1 MPTQRPKGHL
11 KKQIL
16 LLFICKAARCIPRPL
31 GLWAFYSAKRNLF
44 FLFICVFCERMKTQ
58 NKIEK
63 DWEEEG
69 FDLWD
74 AMPTQ
79 RPKGHLKTQIILL
92 FICKAA
98 RCIPRPLGLW
108 AFYSAKR
115 NLFFLFI
122 CVFCE
127 KMKTQ
132 NKIEKDWG
140 EEGFDLWFVIKKSP
154 SQNQ

>member
-1 MPTQRPKGHL
+1 MKT
-11 KKQIL
+11 QIL
-16 LLFICKAARCIPRPL
+16 LLYIRKTARCIPRPL

-63 DWEEEG
+63 DWGEEG

-74 AMPTQ
+74 TMPTQ
-79 RPKGHLKTQIILL
+79 RPKGHLKTQILL
-92 FICKAA
+92 LYICKAA

-115 NLFFLFI
+115 KSVLSVYL
-122 CVFCE
+122 CVLWE
-127 KMKTQ
+127 
-132 NKIEKDWG
+132 NKNTKLNRERLR
-140 EEGFDLWFVIKKSP
+140 ERRLQLVVCNKKFTTHKSIDALLA
-154 SQNQ
+154 SN